1 MELWGDSIK
10 KVAFNV
16 YILDKNIHL
25 LHAHLD
31 ILHTVIDILNKYGMP
46 D

>member
-1 MELWGDSIK
+1 M
-10 KVAFNV
+10 
-16 YILDKNIHL
+16 DKNIHL